1 MQALVSR
8 RRALKGAACTA
19 ALGAVPFSTLRTAVA
34 KAMNDQETVTWSACT
49 VNCGSR
55 CPVRVVTRFL
65 IALILL
71 GFGRDTSHPASFPI
85 PCFNS
90 VKSSSV

>member
-34 KAMNDQETVTWSACT
+34 KAMDDQETVTWS
-49 VNCGSR
+49 
-55 CPVRVVTRFL
+55 RVPSTAAAVARFVL
-65 IALILL
+65 
-71 GFGRDTSHPASFPI
+71 
-85 PCFNS
+85 
-90 VKSSSV
+90 

>member
-34 KAMNDQETVTWSACT
+34 KAMDDQETVT
-49 VNCGSR
+49 
-55 CPVRVVTRFL
+55 
-65 IALILL
+65 
-71 GFGRDTSHPASFPI
+71 
-85 PCFNS
+85 
-90 VKSSSV
+90 

>member
-34 KAMNDQETVTWSACT
+34 KAMDDQETVTWSAT
-49 VNCGSR
+49 AAAVA
-55 CPVRVVTRFL
+55 RFVL
-65 IALILL
+65 
-71 GFGRDTSHPASFPI
+71 
-85 PCFNS
+85 
-90 VKSSSV
+90 